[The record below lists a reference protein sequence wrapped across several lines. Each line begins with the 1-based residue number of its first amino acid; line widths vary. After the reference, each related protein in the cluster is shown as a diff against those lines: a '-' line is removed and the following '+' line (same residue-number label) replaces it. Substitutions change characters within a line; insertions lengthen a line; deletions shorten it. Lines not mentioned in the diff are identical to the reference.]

1 VSQKYFEPLSGGR
14 FRVDWGI
21 TAMMSAVFAGGLLW
35 FTHGNRNPAFYNPE
49 EVIRISQV
57 IKGEWDYHRP
67 VLFEL
72 TISITKQLFHV
83 PDDLQSV
90 AELGRVVSAFYAIA
104 SIVSLSLAVYFLRNG
119 AAAALL
125 SFLLL
130 CQHQFFDLAHTVNEN
145 TSLMFGAAVSLL
157 AMVLLEQK
165 ATIPRSLFLGCS
177 VAIAASAQY
186 IGLLLLAPAL
196 VVVLRYGSKEL
207 RSRRIAEFILGLLF
221 AILVLNF
228 SAITRLPLALMD
240 LIQNLMS
247 AMAVLPEGV
256 NNLLK
261 GTYWVLLLRNT
272 TPVIWV
278 MTGLSACLFWVQ
290 RRKLKI
296 SEVALF
302 VIPTVYF
309 LLLLFSPP
317 ESDLHFLP
325 MVGFTYA
332 FAVVGSASAGD
343 LISNLHEQVRG
354 WLLPALIA
362 VCLASC
368 FFEFV
373 RGLRYFVAFNR
384 DDRLDMLT
392 WMDGNLEPGSK
403 VIADHTAML
412 PSLLAKTNQR
422 LHFNLVRGEIKAVDA
437 NPPSLAE
444 CVTSGVT
451 HAALSDADFERYF
464 SHVASVAQAND
475 VSFSAAKQF
484 YSDIFNKGIL
494 IWRRD
499 RGAVMYMQPGLA
511 VYRLPTP
518 KGGQNTEV
526 RSQKK
531 PEPQINTD

>member
-1 VSQKYFEPLSGGR
+1 
-14 FRVDWGI
+14 
-21 TAMMSAVFAGGLLW
+21 MMSAVFAGGLLW

-49 EVIRISQV
+49 EVIRVSQV

-186 IGLLLLAPAL
+186 IGLLLLTPAL
-196 VVVLRYGSKEL
+196 VVVLGYGGKEL

-354 WLLPALIA
+354 WLLPVLIA
-362 VCLASC
+362 ICLASC

-499 RGAVMYMQPGLA
+499 RGAVKYMQPGLA

>member
-196 VVVLRYGSKEL
+196 VVVLRYGGKEL

-511 VYRLPTP
+511 VYRLPTQ

>member
-49 EVIRISQV
+49 EVIRVSQV

-196 VVVLRYGSKEL
+196 VVVLGHGGKEL

-290 RRKLKI
+290 RRKLRI

-302 VIPTVYF
+302 VMPTVYF

-362 VCLASC
+362 ICLASC

-373 RGLRYFVAFNR
+373 RGLRYLVAFNR

-499 RGAVMYMQPGLA
+499 RGAVKYMQPGLA